1 MKATV
6 ISASCYV
13 LDWLLLLASNDGV
26 IRAHPR
32 SNPKSE
38 YYIEDLHSLVSQMTS
53 LYNIVAIIHSYCT
66 LEVRRVI
73 RIAEDPFIYFNMLYR
88 FRGVDCD
95 HVPLLYGPYV
105 IFAGLD
111 GVWYRVMYDG
121 CASQQR
127 EEIKIPY
134 HAGWKI
140 LLVKNATWKYLTIVV
155 QHPTSKQVE
164 ELFLFM

>member
-1 MKATV
+1 
-6 ISASCYV
+6 
-13 LDWLLLLASNDGV
+13 
-26 IRAHPR
+26 
-32 SNPKSE
+32 
-38 YYIEDLHSLVSQMTS
+38 MTS
-53 LYNIVAIIHSYCT
+53 LYNVVAIIHSYCT

-73 RIAEDPFIYFNMLYR
+73 RIAEDPFIHFSMLYR
-88 FRGVDCD
+88 FLGVDRD
-95 HVPLLYGPYV
+95 HAPLLYGPYV

-121 CASQQR
+121 CASQER

-140 LLVKNATWKYLTIVV
+140 LSVKNANWKYLTIVV
-155 QHPTSKQVE
+155 QSPGSKQVE